1 MSIRKQF
8 ISILILFLYTCEW
21 PFNTTPTDKD
31 EIFTLT
37 LTHDIERLV
46 DSAYVQLSWT
56 GITVEEF
63 KKYTIERRLDGDTTW
78 TLRTMLTT
86 PLFTSYNDIVFDD
99 ENYLYR
105 ISIVDIQG
113 NAKSAENEISL
124 PKTTYLLIPE
134 DYYSIQEAFN
144 SPVIDDGDSIIVA
157 PGVYKGTLA
166 IMRKQVL
173 VQSIGGYEVT
183 VIMASKN
190 KRCVNINNGILAGF
204 RLEGGTGGEGV
215 NTPGGGVYASG
226 NAVLRN
232 NLIVGNVA
240 PGEGG
245 GVFITGN
252 ANLYNNII
260 VSNVGNPT
268 GGIFIDNAT
277 GNIINNTVVNNT
289 VVGDITGGVAIRNS
303 TVDFLNNII
312 FQHEAFDLLVSEI
325 NSQPVV
331 NYCRFKEVNPTDT
344 LGNISANPLFF
355 DSNNEDFHLHP
366 DSPCVDAGHPGDE
379 FTDKDGSRNDM
390 GVFGGPYGE

>member
-8 ISILILFLYTCEW
+8 ISILILFLCTCEW

-46 DSAYVQLSWT
+46 DSAYVHLNWT

-63 KKYTIERRLDGDTTW
+63 EKYTIERRMEGDTAW
-78 TLRTMLTT
+78 TLRATLTT

-99 ENYLYR
+99 ENYRYR

-113 NAKSAENEISL
+113 NMKWAEGETII
-124 PKTTYLLIPE
+124 PKTTSLFIPE
-134 DYYSIQEAFN
+134 DYDAIQNAFV

-157 PGVYKGTLA
+157 PGVYKGTLS
-166 IMRKQVL
+166 IMGKQVL
-173 VQSIGGYEVT
+173 VQSIEGYELT
-183 VIMASKN
+183 VILASEN
-190 KRCVNINNGILAGF
+190 KRCVNINNGILVGF
-204 RLEGGTGGEGV
+204 RLEGGTGGEGA

-245 GVFITGN
+245 GVFVTGN
-252 ANLYNNII
+252 ARLYNNII
-260 VSNVGNPT
+260 FSNIGNPV
-268 GGIFIDNAT
+268 GGIMISYAT
-277 GNIINNTVVNNT
+277 GEIINNTI
-289 VVGDITGGVAIRNS
+289 VGDSTGGVAIVNS
-303 TVDFLNNII
+303 SVRFLNNII
-312 FQHEAFDLLVSEI
+312 FEHDLFDLLIHESA
-325 NSQPVV
+325 SQSIVA
-331 NYCRFKEVNPTDT
+331 YCRFKEASLTDT
-344 LGNISANPLFF
+344 LGNISANPLFI
-355 DSNNEDFHLHP
+355 DSDNEDFHLYL

-379 FTDKDGSRNDM
+379 FTDMDGSRNDM
-390 GVFGGPYGE
+390 GMFGGPYGE

>member
-8 ISILILFLYTCEW
+8 ISIFILFLYTCEW

-37 LTHDIERLV
+37 LTHDIVRLV
-46 DSAYVQLSWT
+46 DTAFVRVSWP
-56 GITVEEF
+56 GISIEEFSEFTVE
-63 KKYTIERRLDGDTTW
+63 RMMVGDTTW
-78 TLRTMLTT
+78 TLRASLTNQ
-86 PLFTSYNDIVFDD
+86 LFTFYDDVVNDD
-99 ENYLYR
+99 EDFRYR
-105 ISIVDIQG
+105 VSIKDIQG
-113 NAKSAENEISL
+113 NMKWAEGETII
-124 PKTTYLLIPE
+124 PKTTSLFIPE
-134 DYYSIQEAFN
+134 DYDAIQNAFV

-157 PGVYKGTLA
+157 PGVYKGTLS
-166 IMRKQVL
+166 IMGKQVL

-183 VIMASKN
+183 VIMASEN
-190 KRCVNINNGILAGF
+190 KRCVNINNGILVGF
-204 RLEGGTGGEGV
+204 RLEGGTGGEGA

-232 NLIVGNVA
+232 NFIVGNVA

-277 GNIINNTVVNNT
+277 GNIINNTVV
-289 VVGDITGGVAIRNS
+289 GDFTGGVAIRNS

-312 FQHEAFDLLVSEI
+312 FQQEAFDLLVFNDALQSE
-325 NSQPVV
+325 VA
-331 NYCRFKEVNPTDT
+331 YCRFKEVGPANT
-344 LGNISANPLFF
+344 LGNISANPLFI
-355 DSNNEDFHLHP
+355 DSNTEDFQLHP

-379 FTDKDGSRNDM
+379 FTDRDGSRNDM
-390 GVFGGPYGE
+390 GVFGGPYGG

>member
-8 ISILILFLYTCEW
+8 ISILILFLCTCEW

-63 KKYTIERRLDGDTTW
+63 EKYTIERRMEGDTAW
-78 TLRTMLTT
+78 TVRATLKT

-99 ENYLYR
+99 ENYRYR

-113 NAKSAENEISL
+113 NMKWAEDETII
-124 PKTTYLLIPE
+124 PKTTSLFIPE
-134 DYYSIQEAFN
+134 DYDAIQNAFV

-157 PGVYKGTLA
+157 PGVYKGTLS
-166 IMRKQVL
+166 IMGKQVL

-183 VIMASKN
+183 VIMASEN
-190 KRCVNINNGILAGF
+190 KRCVNINNGILVGF
-204 RLEGGTGGEGV
+204 RLEGGTGGEGA

-232 NLIVGNVA
+232 NFIVGNVA

-245 GVFITGN
+245 GVFVTGN
-252 ANLYNNII
+252 ARLYNNII
-260 VSNVGNPT
+260 FSNIGNPV
-268 GGIFIDNAT
+268 GGIMISYAT
-277 GNIINNTVVNNT
+277 GEIINNTI
-289 VVGDITGGVAIRNS
+289 VGDSTGGVAVVNS
-303 TVDFLNNII
+303 SVKFLNNII
-312 FQHEAFDLLVSEI
+312 SEHDLFDLLIHESA
-325 NSQPVV
+325 SQSIVA
-331 NYCRFKEVNPTDT
+331 YCRFKEASLTDT
-344 LGNISANPLFF
+344 LGNISANPLFI
-355 DSNNEDFHLHP
+355 DSNNEDFQLHP

-379 FTDKDGSRNDM
+379 FTDRDGSRNDM